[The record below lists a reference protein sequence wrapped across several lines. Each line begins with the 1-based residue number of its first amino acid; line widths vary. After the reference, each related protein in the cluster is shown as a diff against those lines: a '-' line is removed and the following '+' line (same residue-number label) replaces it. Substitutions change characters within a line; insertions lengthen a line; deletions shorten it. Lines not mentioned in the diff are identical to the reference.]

1 MNKGVAVVRTSRLL
15 AGLMVLLLALFVVGC
30 SGGAPQ
36 QKAGEQQQAQ
46 QKPAAPQEIKLNI
59 ATATTGGVY
68 YPLGG
73 AFAQVW
79 NKYVPGVKATAQATA
94 GTPQNVELMR
104 NKQAEIAFGQNGVAY
119 YAYKGIEQFQGKAYP
134 ELRAM
139 TSLYSNV
146 MHIVARKASKIKSVA
161 DLKGKRFAPGAVASA
176 TEINSREILS
186 IYGLNYMKDKGEV
199 NVKADF
205 VDYNAAADLIKN
217 GQIDAYLI
225 AGGIPTAAVMDTS
238 ASADVELISLEPEK
252 IKELTTKYPWYFE
265 VVIPA
270 NTYKGQTKEVRTVA
284 VSNLLLC
291 RADLP
296 EDLVYTLVKTL
307 YDHHDELVAA
317 HKAAQEMTIQNALN
331 GMTVPLHPGAAR
343 FLKEKG
349 LNVDKYLPPK

>member
-1 MNKGVAVVRTSRLL
+1 MFRSKWLKISLVLIVLVALL
-15 AGLMVLLLALFVVGC
+15 AGC
-30 SGGAPQ
+30 SSAPKQEAKGDQGQ
-36 QKAGEQQQAQ
+36 QSAG
-46 QKPAAPQEIKLNI
+46 QKEITLNI

-79 NKYVPGVKATAQATA
+79 NKYVPGVKASAQATA
-94 GTPQNVELMR
+94 GTPQNIELMR
-104 NKQAEIAFGQNGVAY
+104 AKQAEIAFGQNGVSY
-119 YAYKGIEQFQGKAYP
+119 YGYKGTEQFQGKAYP

-139 TSLYSNV
+139 TALYSNV
-146 MHIVARKASKIKSVA
+146 MQIVARKGAGIKSVA

-186 IYGLNYMKDKGEV
+186 VYGLNYMKDKGEV

-205 VDYNAAADLIKN
+205 VDYNAASDLLKN
-217 GQIDAYLI
+217 GQGDAYLI
-225 AGGIPTAAVMDTS
+225 AGGLPTAAVMDTC
-238 ASADVELISLEPEK
+238 ASADVEVISLEPEK
-252 IKELTTKYPWYFE
+252 IKEITEKFPWYFE

-270 NTYKGQTKEVRTVA
+270 GTYKGQDKDVHTVA

-296 EDLVYTLVKTL
+296 DDLVYNLTKAL

-317 HKAAQEMTIQNALN
+317 HKAAKEMTIQNALN
-331 GMTVPLHPGAAR
+331 GMTVPLHPGAAKY
-343 FLKEKG
+343 LKEQG
-349 LNVDKYLPPK
+349 LNVDVSVK